1 MASELHVD
9 AIKHSG
15 GTSALTINS
24 SGVVH
29 MAGHVIQVVSAT
41 STTRAAITSSSFTAF
56 DLNCDITPKFS
67 SSKILIHLQSGFNS
81 EAADRRIDAT
91 IYRTISG
98 GSATELSGQ
107 TNGFQTMDH
116 SGNRN
121 EGAFSI
127 HYLDSPSTTTST
139 NYKLYC
145 RSVDS
150 ATIEI
155 PSSNTQVQSIVLME
169 VAQ

>member
-1 MASELHVD
+1 M
-9 AIKHSG
+9 
-15 GTSALTINS
+15 ALTKLGVGAFP
-24 SGVVH
+24 SGT
-29 MAGHVIQVVSAT
+29 VIQTVTGT
-41 STTRAAITSSSFTAF
+41 STTRAAITSNSFTAF
-56 DLNCDITPKFS
+56 SLQADITPKFS

-139 NYKLYC
+139 NYRLYC

-169 VAQ
+169 IVG

>member
-1 MASELHVD
+1 MSNLLVQN
-9 AIKHSG
+9 IKHTN
-15 GTSALTINS
+15 GTTAATVNS
-24 SGVVH
+24 SGVFAS
-29 MAGHVIQVVSAT
+29 AGHVIQVVSAT

-67 SSKILIHLQSGFNS
+67 TSKILIHLHSGFNS

-91 IYRTISG
+91 VYRTISG

-107 TNGFQTMDH
+107 TNGFQTIDH

-155 PSSNTQVQSIVLME
+155 PSSSTQMQSIILME
-169 VAQ
+169 IAV

>member
-1 MASELHVD
+1 MSTLSVD
-9 AIKHSG
+9 
-15 GTSALTINS
+15 TIQGKS
-24 SGVVH
+24 TAGKVIMPTGGVV
-29 MAGHVIQVVSAT
+29 IQTVSAT

-67 SSKILIHLQSGFNS
+67 TSKILIHLHSGFNS

-91 IYRTISG
+91 IYRTVSG
-98 GSATELSGQ
+98 VSGVELSGQ
-107 TNGFQTMDH
+107 TNGFQTLDH

-155 PSSNTQVQSIVLME
+155 PSSSTQMQSIILME
-169 VAQ
+169 IAQ

>member
-1 MASELHVD
+1 MSNLLVQN
-9 AIKHSG
+9 IKHTN
-15 GTSALTINS
+15 GTTAATVNS
-24 SGVVH
+24 SGVFAS
-29 MAGHVIQVVSAT
+29 AGHVIQVVSAT

-67 SSKILIHLQSGFNS
+67 TSKILIHLHSGFNS

-91 IYRTISG
+91 IYRTVSG
-98 GSATELSGQ
+98 VSGVELSGQ
-107 TNGFQTMDH
+107 TNGFQTLDH

-155 PSSNTQVQSIVLME
+155 PSSSTQMQSIVLME
-169 VAQ
+169 IAQ